1 MLDRHPAR
9 SVSAAVL
16 ACVGSLSAQ
25 NLAIEFDGL
34 SYVNC
39 GNDPSLQLFGSMT
52 LEAWL
57 RVDGFSNAGGCCADR
72 AISKG
77 GYGSDDGYEIL
88 VNHEAAAG
96 ASDFHLGATT
106 GGTGNTSLASPQDF
120 SVGAG
125 WRHVALVQDPAARQ
139 VRFYVD
145 GLLEAAVPWTATNEV
160 TTSFELWI
168 GDDPGAPPVF
178 HLKQRFRGAT
188 DQVRIWSAARTQ
200 AELQATI
207 NHRITAADMPQYP
220 DLVSAWNFE
229 GDLLDEASVNDGAY
243 SHDQSLPAQ
252 FVGADDIPILFDCN
266 GNGVSDGVEIASGAP
281 DCNGNGVLDV
291 CDIAPGGSLDVDANG
306 IPDECEPDCNGNGVP
321 DAYDIAQGTSPDC
334 NANLVPDEC
343 DLAGG
348 ASQDLDCNLVPDE
361 CQAALT
367 LTVAPCE
374 VSVSAGGTQALSLS
388 PGAAHDF
395 QLYFLLGSASGT
407 SPGIP
412 VDGVVLPLNIPDPY
426 FSFTLNS
433 PNTTLLSQSFGVLL
447 GGGAATA
454 SFNIPAGVAPAS
466 LVGVTLNHA
475 YLVFDSSAAVVL
487 ASNPAPVTLGL

>member
-1 MLDRHPAR
+1 
-9 SVSAAVL
+9 
-16 ACVGSLSAQ
+16 
-25 NLAIEFDGL
+25 
-34 SYVNC
+34 
-39 GNDPSLQLFGSMT
+39 
-52 LEAWL
+52 
-57 RVDGFSNAGGCCADR
+57 
-72 AISKG
+72 
-77 GYGSDDGYEIL
+77 
-88 VNHEAAAG
+88 
-96 ASDFHLGATT
+96 
-106 GGTGNTSLASPQDF
+106 
-120 SVGAG
+120 
-125 WRHVALVQDPAARQ
+125 
-139 VRFYVD
+139 
-145 GLLEAAVPWTATNEV
+145 
-160 TTSFELWI
+160 
-168 GDDPGAPPVF
+168 
-178 HLKQRFRGAT
+178 
-188 DQVRIWSAARTQ
+188 
-200 AELQATI
+200 
-207 NHRITAADMPQYP
+207 
-220 DLVSAWNFE
+220 
-229 GDLLDEASVNDGAY
+229 
-243 SHDQSLPAQ
+243 
-252 FVGADDIPILFDCN
+252 
-266 GNGVSDGVEIASGAP
+266 
-281 DCNGNGVLDV
+281 VLDV

-348 ASQDLDCNLVPDE
+348 ASQDLDCNLVLDE